1 VRRLLRPLVLLAGLA
16 SIVAVVGLPGS
27 AAAHSGKQSYVYFS
41 VFDHE
46 LEGRV
51 EIPVVDLEEATGIA
65 VPQQPAA
72 ARAAVRENLAELQQY
87 ASDHLQV
94 GDGTTEWDLR
104 FEDFS
109 ILPVAGTYVV
119 LPFTVDE
126 RFDDVPRELRVVYD
140 GIIESNPEKDAVV
153 LVDTDWRSAT
163 FNEETNELLFYSV
176 GQTDQVLVLDDA
188 SIVESL
194 LGVRG
199 LGTDAFRTGIP
210 HLLIVAALL
219 LPVALAAAGR
229 RLTDPAPSLPSAG
242 RRLGIVLGVLVLSH
256 SLTLWL
262 TGLGVT
268 DLSERRA
275 RQLVELAVLAAAVWA
290 VLAVTR
296 PSVVRFERGVV
307 AVLGIV
313 QGLGLGWTFL
323 QFDLDRSRPILSL
336 VGFNVGVEVGI
347 AVLTLLLFPTLLLLR
362 RTVLAPAVL
371 YVGALVVAA
380 YGVGWIA
387 QRAGLGDEFMDDV
400 ANPLRVWPRNGLI
413 LLVAMAL
420 AGGMYAW
427 DSARGRLRPVEGA
440 PIEAPS
446 ASRDEPAEKVPT

>member
-1 VRRLLRPLVLLAGLA
+1 MRRFPRHLLLLIAAL
-16 SIVAVVGLPGS
+16 AVVLAVQPGTAS
-27 AAAHSGKQSYVYFS
+27 AHSGKQSYVYFS
-41 VFDHE
+41 LFDHE
-46 LEGRV
+46 IEGRV
-51 EIPVVDLEEATGIA
+51 EVPVVDLAEATGIA
-65 VPQQPAA
+65 IPRQPAA
-72 ARAAVRENLAELQQY
+72 ARAAVAANLEALQQY
-87 ASDHLQV
+87 AADHLQV
-94 GDGTTEWDLR
+94 GAGAEEWPLT
-104 FEDFS
+104 FEGFS

-119 LPFTVDE
+119 LPFTVDQ

-140 GIIESNPEKDAVV
+140 GVIESNPEKDAVI

-176 GQTDQVLVLDDA
+176 GQTDQVLVLEDA

-219 LPVALAAAGR
+219 LPVALTMAGR
-229 RLTDPAPSLPSAG
+229 RLADPAPSVPSAG
-242 RRLGIVLGVLVLSH
+242 RRLGIVLGVLALSH
-256 SLTLWL
+256 SFTLWL

-336 VGFNVGVEVGI
+336 VGFNIGVEVGI
-347 AVLTLLLFPTLLLLR
+347 AVLTVLLFPTLLLLR

-371 YVGALVVAA
+371 YVGATVVAA
-380 YGVGWIA
+380 YAVGWIA

-400 ANPLRVWPRNGLI
+400 ANPLRVWPRNGLL

-427 DSARGRLRPVEGA
+427 DSSRGRLRPVEGA
-440 PIEAPS
+440 RDEAPS
-446 ASRDEPAEKVPT
+446 PRLDEPAEKVPT